1 MVLTNECAVSRCGNF
16 QMDSV
21 MTTQTSFS
29 YNVVVHG
36 MSLEQCCEKIA
47 KNLKNKCVM
56 HKCIIIVSYID
67 ETMVI
72 AAGLPPLIHQSS
84 SLKERTEKN
93 KNKIILH
100 IFRASW
106 LVLLCLDNNDIL
118 SYISPESWDQ
128 AKSCCT
134 NLPQ

>member
-84 SLKERTEKN
+84 SLIKVGHE
-93 KNKIILH
+93 NKIKIKKNLKK
-100 IFRASW
+100 
-106 LVLLCLDNNDIL
+106 
-118 SYISPESWDQ
+118 SP
-128 AKSCCT
+128 
-134 NLPQ
+134 PQSRPKYLFQFKRETLEFSLKKVYNTGLY